1 MQENDFKINVQHFF
15 FLQILF
21 RVSLTLLLSQKDA
34 ILQTEDISSLANL
47 FRDMLKGRMVTNCHQ
62 FMNSIFTVPGTL
74 KRSEIEIL
82 RRNVDVSK
90 R

>member
-1 MQENDFKINVQHFF
+1 MQTILF
-15 FLQILF
+15 QILF
-21 RVSLTLLLSQKDA
+21 RVSITLLLSQKDA
-34 ILQTEDISSLANL
+34 IQQTEDISSLANL
-47 FRDMLKGRMVTNCHQ
+47 LRDMLKGQMVTNCHQ

-82 RRNVDVSK
+82 RRNVSVAK